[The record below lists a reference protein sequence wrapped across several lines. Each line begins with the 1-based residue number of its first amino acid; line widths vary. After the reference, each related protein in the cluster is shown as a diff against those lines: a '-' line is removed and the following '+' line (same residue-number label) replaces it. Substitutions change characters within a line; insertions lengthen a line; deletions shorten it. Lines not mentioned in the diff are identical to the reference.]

1 MDAQSTN
8 LKIHQSLS
16 SGIFVG
22 NLTEEPVSC
31 FKEAFHL
38 LQKGEEKR
46 HIGATNINEYSSR
59 SHTIFRMVIESKE
72 LANSRDSFIGPLKIS
87 TLTFVDL
94 AGSERISTTCA
105 EGIRL
110 KEGGH
115 INKSL
120 LALTSVISK
129 LSEGND
135 RSHIPYRDS
144 KLTRILQPSLGGNA
158 KTAIICALTPSN
170 TFIEESISTLKFA
183 SRAKTI
189 KNKAHINEIIS
200 DEDQIKRCCDEIK
213 ELKKLLSLQLDDHE
227 SDVKRSK
234 TNQSEILALI
244 KSAYL
249 SINAMKMTVKV
260 QRNLLKFLLYSRA
273 SILLYSHN

>member
-1 MDAQSTN
+1 
-8 LKIHQSLS
+8 
-16 SGIFVG
+16 
-22 NLTEEPVSC
+22 
-31 FKEAFHL
+31 
-38 LQKGEEKR
+38 
-46 HIGATNINEYSSR
+46 
-59 SHTIFRMVIESKE
+59 MVIESKE
-72 LANSRDSFIGPLKIS
+72 MAISRDSFIGPLKIS

-94 AGSERISTTCA
+94 AGSERILTTCA

-120 LALTSVISK
+120 LALTTVISK

-158 KTAIICALTPSN
+158 KTAIICALTPS
-170 TFIEESISTLKFA
+170 TAFIEESISTLKFA

-189 KNKAHINEIIS
+189 RNKAHINEIIS
-200 DEDQIKRCCDEIK
+200 DEVLIKRYCEEIQ
-213 ELKKLLSLQLDDHE
+213 ELKKLLSLQLGDHG
-227 SDVKRSK
+227 SDAKRVK
-234 TNQSEILALI
+234 TNQSEILGLI

-249 SINAMKMTVKV
+249 MINDMKANIKV
-260 QRNLLKFLLYSRA
+260 
-273 SILLYSHN
+273 